1 MAERHHRG
9 HEQARPAISP
19 KDVDFGWQVLAESLV
34 FDLTCLVLYVGKE
47 GSFTIVRTPSASVVL
62 RYEEEPAAF
71 SWQLLSDTG
80 TVMGYVCQKAR
91 TGFKGRVYEAWY
103 CPVLPVD
110 AGPYKFGGLPGL
122 ILKVADTAGDYS
134 WEATGIEE
142 GAWSIYEKKFIA
154 RKCTRAQARKTIA
167 DMFSNPFYFG
177 DYIRQYPK

>member
-1 MAERHHRG
+1 M
-9 HEQARPAISP
+9 
-19 KDVDFGWQVLAESLV
+19 F
-34 FDLTCLVLYVGKE
+34 LTCLVLYVGKE

-142 GAWSIYEKKFIA
+142 GAWPIYEKKFIA

-167 DMFSNPFYFG
+167 DMFSNPFYFLVKVG
-177 DYIRQYPK
+177 GKTMFVPDKSAPRGVREINEKEFSIKDYFYYDPIERE